1 MNPSVSLKLFVV
13 ISLVIATAYNK
24 DHAKKSANY
33 PASIAGTWQLR
44 KTSGGMLPGEQAYPS
59 GNGNILK
66 FDNGHYERYENRILT
81 KTGQFEIVNDNTV
94 NESVCLVMPDGQFTN
109 RIIYDNDTVSEK
121 VFIQV
126 FNNKL
131 TFISGC
137 YALDGGHSS
146 EYERQD
152 RDPE

>member
-1 MNPSVSLKLFVV
+1 MNRSVRLKLFVA
-13 ISLVIATAYNK
+13 IALVIAGACNK
-24 DHAKKSANY
+24 DQAKKSDNNQD
-33 PASIAGTWQLR
+33 SIVGDWELR
-44 KTSGGMLPGEQAYPS
+44 KTSGGMMPGEQVYPS
-59 GNGNILK
+59 GNGDILK
-66 FDNGHYERYENRILT
+66 FEDGRYERYINGALIKSGEY
-81 KTGQFEIVNDNTV
+81 EIVSDNTV
-94 NESVCLVMPDGQFTN
+94 SQSVCLVMPDGQFTN

-121 VFIQV
+121 VFIQIS
-126 FNNKL
+126 NNRL